1 MMVVRMMMRPAVEIE
16 YRCGKAKKGDC
27 VEWVEMYFKDCVCN
41 FRDSVSFGCGV
52 MSLVCWGVAE
62 IPQIITNFRTKSG
75 HGVSLFFLL
84 TWVVG
89 DVFNLVGCVLEP
101 ATLPTQFYTALL
113 YTVTTVVLV
122 VQCVYYDHIRQWW
135 KRPSNIIEANNNMEE
150 DDSDAAKLKLLDDP
164 SEPTTRVPLEMPR
177 QRDFYYTSAR
187 SLAGSDT
194 PPFQYSCLRVAR
206 SGPAALQL
214 NRDDSD
220 DEDDPSPLPPS
231 SPTKSIISQP
241 PKIPHSVGCGAFL
254 ATSAN
259 LILQGKS
266 MMTTSSKRT
275 LLQHE
280 HDFNRNALGQWLG
293 WLMAVIYVGG
303 RFPQI
308 WLNGL
313 NPLMFIFALTANV
326 TYVGSILVR
335 STEWEKIEANMPWL
349 LDAIVCVALDFFII
363 FQYIHYKYVM
373 QRSRQPGEFCRS
385 HEDANKVTIL

>member
-101 ATLPTQFYTALL
+101 AT
-113 YTVTTVVLV
+113 
-122 VQCVYYDHIRQWW
+122 
-135 KRPSNIIEANNNMEE
+135 EE

-308 WLNGL
+308 WLNIKRGSVEGL